1 MESTRSG
8 LVAAVAVGLLALSS
22 LAACGGEASSG
33 DDAGLKEITIGVGID
48 STYASFFVADA
59 KGFFKKHGLN
69 VDVVQFG
76 SGGEAVQAIAGNQ
89 VQFAGAST
97 MTGTSLLTQNPDL
110 RGLTTYMSSDKY
122 IKIVANQDVSSPAD
136 VKKFGVVPGLS
147 LYMAHKY
154 LEANGI
160 DPDSVKYVESSPA
173 ELPALTKKGDIDAY
187 ALWEPWPTNGEKMGL
202 KTLTDTGAFGQPSS
216 QVLMT
221 DSKYLAQN
229 NSVAVDVIEALDDAS
244 AYIQDDPD
252 DAANVVSDATK
263 LDESD
268 VNEALGLIEFG
279 SVGFTDTDYAALEEQ
294 AQFFVDT
301 GAIKSIPEMRSYY
314 LPDWYGQNIKTAQG
328 AE

>member
-1 MESTRSG
+1 M
-8 LVAAVAVGLLALSS
+8 SS
-22 LAACGGEASSG
+22 LAACGREAS
-33 DDAGLKEITIGVGID
+33 DEAGLKQITIAVGID

-59 KGFFKKHGLN
+59 KGFFKEQGLD

-89 VQFAGAST
+89 AQFAGASP
-97 MTGTSLLTQNPDL
+97 MTGTSLQAQNPDL
-110 RGLTTYMSSDKY
+110 RGLATYMSSDKY
-122 IKIVANQDVSSPAD
+122 TKIVANTDVNGPAD

-202 KTLTDTGAFGQPSS
+202 KILTDTGGFGQPSS

-221 DSKYLAQN
+221 DSTYLAEN
-229 NSVAVDVIEALDDAS
+229 NAVAVDVVEALDEAS

-252 DAANVVSDATK
+252 DAASIVSDATK
-263 LDESD
+263 LDEGDVSD
-268 VNEALGLIEFG
+268 ALGLIEFG
-279 SVGFTDTDYAALEEQ
+279 SAGFTDTDYVAYEQQ

-301 GAIKSIPEMRSYY
+301 GVLKSVPEMRSYY
-314 LPDWYGQNIKTAQG
+314 LPDWYAQNIKTAQSAG
-328 AE
+328 